1 MNLKYFRLS
10 CNVLTYCNY
19 VRYSIHIM
27 DSGAAG
33 AASGWKMADL
43 QTENQNTFS
52 IYVTKVLLLV
62 IIEMKRI

>member
-1 MNLKYFRLS
+1 M
-10 CNVLTYCNY
+10 
-19 VRYSIHIM
+19 RYSIHIM

-33 AASGWKMADL
+33 APSGWKMADL